1 MAEEAA
7 EAGQPEAFAQTTSRG
22 VARAVSFLELGGTS
36 SGPGGRAVS
45 RCLASSKEYEGN
57 PLLLPM
63 AFIHIGDNSTL
74 CVAFAVQPVVQSFRV
89 LRSLKRNRCLVSNCR
104 PEGKRMVSNPSL

>member
-45 RCLASSKEYEGN
+45 RCLASSKQYERN